1 MPYVASVEKE
11 PISMLKNDAVRK
23 MKRHEM
29 TEAILN
35 VDPTMN
41 KNYAHRLAGNI
52 KRAAERRDLGF
63 YEALR
68 ILGIY
73 TDTTARDAVRNAER
87 AVAA

>member
-1 MPYVASVEKE
+1 MADVEKD
-11 PISMLKNDAVRK
+11 PVPMLKNDSVRA

-29 TEAILN
+29 AEAILE

-41 KNYAHRLAGNI
+41 PNYAHRLAGNI

-63 YEALR
+63 YEALK

-73 TDTTARDAVRNAER
+73 SDVTARDALQGVPA
-87 AVAA
+87 

>member
-1 MPYVASVEKE
+1 MPYVASVEKDHI
-11 PISMLKNDAVRK
+11 PMLKNDSVRA

-29 TEAILN
+29 TEAILE

-41 KNYAHRLAGNI
+41 PNYAHRLAGNI

-63 YEALR
+63 YEALK

-73 TDTTARDAVRNAER
+73 SDVTARDALQGA
-87 AVAA
+87 AV